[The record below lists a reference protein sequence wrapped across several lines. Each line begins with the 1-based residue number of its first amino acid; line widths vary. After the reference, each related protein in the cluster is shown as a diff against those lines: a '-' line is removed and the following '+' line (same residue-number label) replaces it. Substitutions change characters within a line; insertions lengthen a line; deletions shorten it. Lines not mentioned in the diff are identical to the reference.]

1 MAGYETLGAILAAVA
16 DDSPNL
22 TVIASELFSAEV
34 PGRVLAGELD
44 VGLALHPEPMRGVRS
59 EPLRK
64 EPLALL
70 VSKRHRLAGAD
81 PIPLARLANE
91 TLLLFPRELAPAH
104 YDHIVAACEQA
115 GFRPRVEAFAD
126 PPPQAMLAHLQ
137 AGLEVGLP
145 PTSFALHAAAA
156 EPGLIAHRIVEP
168 EIVAEWSMLWA
179 ERARS
184 AAIARFLESARR
196 CAEEH
201 DWLRSASAVPLS
213 A

>member
-1 MAGYETLGAILAAVA
+1 
-16 DDSPNL
+16 
-22 TVIASELFSAEV
+22 
-34 PGRVLAGELD
+34 
-44 VGLALHPEPMRGVRS
+44 
-59 EPLRK
+59 
-64 EPLALL
+64 
-70 VSKRHRLAGAD
+70 
-81 PIPLARLANE
+81 
-91 TLLLFPRELAPAH
+91 
-104 YDHIVAACEQA
+104 
-115 GFRPRVEAFAD
+115 
-126 PPPQAMLAHLQ
+126 MLAHLQ